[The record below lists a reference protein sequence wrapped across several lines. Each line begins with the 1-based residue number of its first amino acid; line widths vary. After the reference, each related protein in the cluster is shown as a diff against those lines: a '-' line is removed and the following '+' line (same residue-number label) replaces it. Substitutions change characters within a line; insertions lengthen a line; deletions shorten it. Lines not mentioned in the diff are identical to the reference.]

1 MSAEVSADEAIVLVG
16 GLGTRLRP
24 IVSDVPKPLAPVAG
38 RPFLAWVLEHLAGA
52 GVRRA
57 ILATGYMAGV
67 VESAIGRE
75 WNGMAVDYSIED
87 APLGTGGAVRKA
99 RAMLRG
105 DGAHV
110 LNGDTFLRYSPAALA
125 AATLRNRAGI
135 GIALAEVDD
144 VSRYGAVERD
154 GDTILRFS
162 EKGRH
167 GAGWINAGCYF
178 LPPETLAVLPETD
191 AFSLEAAVVA
201 PLAAAG
207 RAIGYDATGAFI
219 DIGVPE
225 DYRRAQSLFGGQA

>member
-1 MSAEVSADEAIVLVG
+1 MAVEAAAGEAIVLVG

-24 IVSDVPKPLAPVAG
+24 LVSDVPKPLAPVAG
-38 RPFLAWVLEHLAGA
+38 RPFLAWVLEHLAEA

-57 ILATGYMAGV
+57 ILATGYMAGAV
-67 VESAIGRE
+67 QSAIGTE
-75 WNGMAVDYSIED
+75 WHGMAVDYSIED

-105 DGAHV
+105 DGVHV

-125 AATLRNRAGI
+125 AATIRNGAGI
-135 GIALAEVDD
+135 GVALAEVDD

-154 GDTILRFS
+154 GDTIVRFS

-178 LPPETLAVLPETD
+178 LPLGTLAALPDAD
-191 AFSLEAAVVA
+191 AFSLEAEVVA

-207 RAIGYDATGAFI
+207 RAIGYDGTRGFI

-225 DYRRAQSLFGGQA
+225 DYQRAQSLFGGQA